1 MRSLPSLR
9 KREFAS
15 SAGRPIS
22 APEDKTLYRGAKV
35 SVYPSSVNPLFQKI
49 FRRPT

>member
-15 SAGRPIS
+15 SAGRPFS
-22 APEDKTLYRGAKV
+22 APEDKTLYLGAKV
-35 SVYPSSVNPLFQKI
+35 SVYPPSVKPRFPKI
-49 FRRPT
+49 VRRPP